1 MNTIRSLICRR
12 EAPGNRS
19 VSPAW
24 NTLALIATT
33 AAMGLAP
40 APGAAQEAVA
50 PAPQK
55 PAAVFQI
62 STLPALSLGLYDGGI
77 TFGDL
82 LKHGDFGLGTF
93 AALDGELIILNGTAW
108 RVRADRKVSAVD
120 RREITPFAAVTHF
133 VPDITLRL
141 PAAAV
146 PAEYAALQQRISAML
161 PTPNAP
167 YAVAIQGT
175 FARLK
180 LRSVPGQNRPYPPL
194 ADVVKTQTVW
204 ELKDIRG
211 TLVGFRFPAYLSGVN
226 LSDYHFHFISDDRQ
240 HGGHL
245 LDGALQEGEIRVQ
258 TLRGLEMQLPTD
270 AAFDR
275 ADLATDQSAALKAS
289 EKAGTH

>member
-1 MNTIRSLICRR
+1 MAWHEYIR
-12 EAPGNRS
+12 
-19 VSPAW
+19 
-24 NTLALIATT
+24 NTLAVIALT
-33 AAMGLAP
+33 AAMGFAP
-40 APGAAQEAVA
+40 ASSAAQETVSAA
-50 PAPQK
+50 EQK

-62 STLPALSLGLYDGGI
+62 STLPALSLGLYDGGM

-93 AALDGELIILNGTAW
+93 AALDGELIILNGKAW
-108 RVRADRKVSAVD
+108 RVRADRKVSPVD

-133 VPDITLRL
+133 VPGITLKL
-141 PAAAV
+141 PAAAG
-146 PAEYAALQQRISAML
+146 PAEYAALQQRISALL

-167 YAVAIQGT
+167 YAIAIHGT

-180 LRSVPGQNRPYPPL
+180 LRSVPGQRRPYPPL
-194 ADVVKTQTVW
+194 ADVVKNQTVW

-226 LSDYHFHFISDDRQ
+226 LADYHFHFISDDRQ

-245 LDGALQEGEIRVQ
+245 LDGTLQEGEIRVQ

-275 ADLATDQSAALKAS
+275 ADLSTDQSAALKAS